1 MKSCQLK
8 KRKDAVKMR
17 NALKLCYFDHS
28 WTGWFRL
35 IFFFWNLL
43 NGNVLCFKASRDTVA
58 LSEQHYPFSLYVS
71 SQRYCSV
78 WGWSSLPE
86 GGQAIGA
93 TACLRKEKLQLDIP
107 VSISHFQTKLLIP
120 DWLTTAENKLFLS
133 LLTTKF
139 TIASTSSACTASAP
153 D

>member
-1 MKSCQLK
+1 MLSSSVILIIPEL
-8 KRKDAVKMR
+8 D
-17 NALKLCYFDHS
+17 DS
-28 WTGWFRL
+28 GWF
-35 IFFFWNLL
+35 FFFLEPFEWKCSLFQSQPGHRGLVWAALPFFFLL
-43 NGNVLCFKASRDTVA
+43 L
-58 LSEQHYPFSLYVS
+58 LLSLYVS

-120 DWLTTAENKLFLS
+120 DWLTTAENQLFLCF
-133 LLTTKF
+133 LTTKF
-139 TIASTSSACTASAP
+139 TIASTSSVCTASAP